1 MKQRLSLLAVLL
13 LLLGMVLPAAA
24 AETEH
29 FVFDL
34 AGILTDDETAELE
47 TSAAA
52 VSAEYG
58 CGIYIV
64 TVSDMADDG
73 FYDIEKYA
81 EWVYDSR
88 ELGYDDEGTGL
99 MLLLSMAERDFDLD
113 AFGDEAHRAFTD
125 YGKES
130 LADTFLDD
138 FRMDD
143 WVGGFRD
150 YIENAGSLLE
160 RAANGTPLD
169 VPSYTPGFT
178 PGYTPSYN
186 GPVFY
191 RERTTVEKLK
201 IALLPG
207 AAVGVIFAFV
217 YCSILKSKM
226 KSAKRATEASAYV
239 AQHGVDIFVRDDRFT
254 HVTEVRHHID
264 RDHGSSGGFHGGGG
278 THISSGGHSHH
289 SGKF

>member
-1 MKQRLSLLAVLL
+1 MRKCLSLLAALL
-13 LLLGMVLPAAA
+13 LLLCAALPVTAV
-24 AETEH
+24 ETER

-34 AGILTDDETAELE
+34 AGILTEGEAAELE
-47 TSAAA
+47 TDAAA

-58 CGIYIV
+58 CGIYMV

-81 EWVYDSR
+81 EWVYDSWA
-88 ELGYDDEGTGL
+88 LGYDDEGTGL
-99 MLLLSMAERDFDLD
+99 MLILSMAERDYDLD

-125 YGKES
+125 YGKET

-138 FRMDD
+138 FRLDD

-150 YIENAGSLLE
+150 FIENAGVLLE

-169 VPSYTPGFT
+169 VPSYTPNYG
-178 PGYTPSYN
+178 PGYTPSYS

-191 RERTTVEKLK
+191 RERTPVEKLR

-207 AAVGVIFAFV
+207 LAVGILIALV
-217 YCSILKSKM
+217 YCGVLKSKM
-226 KSAKRATEASAYV
+226 KSARCATEASAYV
-239 AQHGVDIFVRDDRFT
+239 TRHGVDIHIRDDRFT
-254 HVTEVRHHID
+254 HATEVRHHID